1 MPSFGSFGRVIG
13 NRRNWPV
20 IGAAGA
26 LVFLGSQLLQSL
38 GLDSAGWMI
47 ALIVLVTIA
56 AARYFQT
63 STEDLL

>member
-1 MPSFGSFGRVIG
+1 MPSFGSFDRAIG

-26 LVFLGSQLLQSL
+26 LVFLGSQLLKSL
-38 GLDSAGWMI
+38 GFDSASWII

-56 AARYFQT
+56 AARFVQT
-63 STEDLL
+63 STEDKL

>member
-1 MPSFGSFGRVIG
+1 MPSFGSVGRAIG
-13 NRRNWPV
+13 NRRNWLV

-47 ALIVLVTIA
+47 ALIVIITIA
-56 AARYFQT
+56 ARRYFQT
-63 STEDLL
+63 STKNLL